1 MEKEVAEGNQ
11 LKEKQLK
18 EMYNQLAKEKNEA
31 FIKHFFSLTEAE
43 RNEKMK
49 NRLEKWTA
57 NQEESFDGFWNE
69 FKKDMLTKQE
79 N

>member
-1 MEKEVAEGNQ
+1 
-11 LKEKQLK
+11 
-18 EMYNQLAKEKNEA
+18 MYNQLAKEKDEI
-31 FIKHFFSLTEAE
+31 FIKLFFSLTETE

-49 NRLEKWTA
+49 NRLEKWTSSH
-57 NQEESFDGFWNE
+57 EESFDGFWNE